1 MIKNDDKKTTPK
13 QRIFFVLIA
22 VFLLATTFMLY
33 AGMVLTNK
41 SDQQKTST
49 ENEFYEKYSDIQA
62 RYQSEVDDAAKVLS
76 SEYFDTFKAYKDKAK
91 AFNAADVTELKTKDY
106 VIGDGEEIV
115 DGAEDYD
122 YSAYYIGWL
131 SDGTIFDSS
140 FNNTDNPTWLKYPL
154 EGSGNMI
161 QGWLEGISGMRIGG
175 IRSITIPSVLAY
187 GETDNGTIP
196 ANSPLKFVVM
206 LIPKTPQPEMS
217 DELQAEYDAL
227 LGYPT
232 ETETSEG
239 DTQET
244 TE

>member
-33 AGMVLTNK
+33 AGMVLTHK

-49 ENEFYEKYSDIQA
+49 ENDFYEKYTDIQA

-76 SEYFDTFKAYKDKAK
+76 SEYFDTFKTYKDKAK

-115 DGAEDYD
+115 DGTEDYD

-131 SDGTIFDSS
+131 SDGTVFDSS
-140 FNNTDNPTWLKYPL
+140 FNNVDNPTWLKYPL

-175 IRSITIPSVLAY
+175 IRYDSFGFGLWR
-187 GETDNGTIP
+187 NG
-196 ANSPLKFVVM
+196 
-206 LIPKTPQPEMS
+206 
-217 DELQAEYDAL
+217 
-227 LGYPT
+227 
-232 ETETSEG
+232 
-239 DTQET
+239 
-244 TE
+244 